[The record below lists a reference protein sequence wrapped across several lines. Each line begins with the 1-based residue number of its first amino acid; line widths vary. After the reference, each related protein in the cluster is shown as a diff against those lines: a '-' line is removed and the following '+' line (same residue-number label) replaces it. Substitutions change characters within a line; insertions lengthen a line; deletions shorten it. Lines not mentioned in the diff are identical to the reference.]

1 MVPYIAAL
9 SILIVAVLFTVWKQK
24 DCFTDSPS
32 VKNST
37 LYDAI
42 CGLPRP
48 TNGASQETK
57 ETKKAKKADETKE
70 DKEDEVQ
77 PAPSM
82 SFTKEL
88 EDRISKTIQT
98 QLKDKML
105 VDRATQNL
113 LEDTSCPYASYTNAT
128 AQGSEFTQAKPNP
141 GPDMSEYIRKDS
153 IPCWNCSLP

>member
-1 MVPYIAAL
+1 MVPYIAVL

-70 DKEDEVQ
+70 DKEDE
-77 PAPSM
+77 
-82 SFTKEL
+82 
-88 EDRISKTIQT
+88 
-98 QLKDKML
+98 
-105 VDRATQNL
+105 
-113 LEDTSCPYASYTNAT
+113 DTSCPYASYTNAT